1 MYVTL
6 SAYILFFNDV
16 LKDPLT
22 RWWLEEEGHG
32 VG

>member
-1 MYVTL
+1 MYVTV

-22 RWWLEEEGHG
+22 RRWLEEGHG